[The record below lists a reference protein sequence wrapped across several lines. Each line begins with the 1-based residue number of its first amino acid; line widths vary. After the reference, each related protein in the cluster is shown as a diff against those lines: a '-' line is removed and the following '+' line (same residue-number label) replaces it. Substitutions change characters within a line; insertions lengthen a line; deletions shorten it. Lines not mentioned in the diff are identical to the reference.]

1 MTMTGRHDLFRDV
14 TDFVFLRDEPQRA
27 QVIFVPGASF
37 DGHVRLAADLYNRGY
52 APLIL
57 PSGRFA
63 KGKRQFGD
71 GTYPSEWAYMRQIL
85 FSLGVPEEAVLRED
99 QATFTWENA
108 LLSRK
113 VLDDRQMIV
122 EKAILCCRPFHA
134 RRALLYYQAA
144 FPGAEFF
151 VCPAEE
157 PGLDRDDWFRS
168 AEGRDRVFS
177 EVQKL
182 GSQVRP
188 QAEMLL
194 EEGMK

>member
-1 MTMTGRHDLFRDV
+1 MTMTGRHDLIRDV

-37 DGHVRLAADLYNRGY
+37 DGHTRMAADLYNRGY

-63 KGKRQFGD
+63 KRKGKFGD

-85 FSLGVPEEAVLRED
+85 LSLGVPEEAILRED

-108 LLSRK
+108 LFSRK
-113 VLDDRQMIV
+113 VLDDRRMIV

-134 RRALLYYQAA
+134 RRALLYYQTA
-144 FPGAEFF
+144 FPETEFF
-151 VCPAEE
+151 VCPASE
-157 PGLDRDDWFRS
+157 PGFDRDDWFLS
-168 AEGRDRVFS
+168 AKGRDRVFS
-177 EVQKL
+177 EVEKM